1 MSFSSNTSSG
11 YSVEAQNPPGELFNI
26 VSLQSSAR
34 PGCIIELEP
43 IADAAQV
50 RLKPLNI
57 TLYVNNRQFDSHMY
71 VYMYLFLRIYN
82 ELLIIKTRNLKKKAI
97 FEDNK

>member
-43 IADAAQV
+43 IADAVQV
-50 RLKPLNI
+50 RLKPIKLNH
-57 TLYVNNRQFDSHMY
+57 YP
-71 VYMYLFLRIYN
+71 VYQQQ
-82 ELLIIKTRNLKKKAI
+82 AV
-97 FEDNK
+97 

>member
-57 TLYVNNRQFDSHMY
+57 TLYMYINNRQFDSHMY

-82 ELLIIKTRNLKKKAI
+82 ELLIIKIRN
-97 FEDNK
+97 

>member
-50 RLKPLNI
+50 RLKPFLKSLII
-57 TLYVNNRQFDSHMY
+57 TLYINNRQFDSHMC
-71 VYMYLFLRIYN
+71 VYIFLGYYIELF
-82 ELLIIKTRNLKKKAI
+82 IIKTRNK
-97 FEDNK
+97 NS